1 MQGANKIPLEMQ
13 ANLSTAA
20 LLNTARITHAGG
32 SRPYLLWSYFS
43 AIGDNIRFHL
53 CSISL
58 LCISANGKTISVIG
72 IIFLITKVT
81 ADRLQRGFLPFHNPN
96 NQQRQIFSESSQVHR
111 LLSSIDEGDNDD
123 EELVQRALRFNWLF
137 FEAMAIV
144 H

>member
-1 MQGANKIPLEMQ
+1 MQ
-13 ANLSTAA
+13 SRTYRFD
-20 LLNTARITHAGG
+20 LLNATARITQ
-32 SRPYLLWSYFS
+32 SILLRSYFS

-58 LCISANGKTISVIG
+58 LCLSANGKTISVIG

-123 EELVQRALRFNWLF
+123 EELIQRTLERTLCFNWLF